1 MKFSYIAI
9 NNLNQ
14 TIDGTVEAND
24 RQTAIDLVR
33 KLGYRPLTIKSQT
46 KGLSKFNISFGSE
59 TVKPDELTIFTRQLS
74 AMISASVPLIR
85 SLNSLSG
92 DGQKPLQKILKKVI
106 VDIESGDS
114 LADALARHPKIFDD
128 IYVNM
133 VRAGETAGILDDILK
148 RLAIQQEKS
157 ATIRKKIKSA
167 MAYPTVLLTIT
178 VAAFFGLM
186 IFVIPKIG
194 EILTGLG
201 GENAELPAITRI
213 MLGISA
219 FFINFWYI
227 VFPVLIGSFIGLIR
241 FIKTPKGK
249 RIFDRVLLKAPGIKD
264 IVLKTVVARFART
277 FSALMGAGVSVIN
290 TLEVT
295 AQAVGNDVY
304 REALVAAVAEVKNGR
319 QLSTILQ
326 DQGKLWPEI
335 VVQMLAVGEETGS
348 TDTIL
353 TKVAD
358 FYEEEVDL
366 AIEQINSIIEP
377 VMIVIMGS
385 MVGVIAASVMSPIA
399 NLSKSIE

>member
-1 MKFSYIAI
+1 MKFVYVAI
-9 NNLNQ
+9 NTSGQ
-14 TIDGTVEAND
+14 VVDGTVEASD
-24 RQTAIDLVR
+24 QQAAVALVR
-33 KLGYRPLTIKSQT
+33 KLGYRPLTIKSD
-46 KGLSKFNISFGSE
+46 KKAGGLNFSIGE
-59 TVKPDELTIFTRQLS
+59 PAVKLDELTIFTRQLS
-74 AMISASVPLIR
+74 AMVSASVPLLR
-85 SLNSLSG
+85 SLNSLVG
-92 DGQKPLQKILKKVI
+92 DGKKPLQKIIKQVI
-106 VDIESGDS
+106 VDIEGGDS
-114 LADALARHPKIFDD
+114 LAQALKKHPKVFDD
-128 IYVNM
+128 IYINM
-133 VRAGETAGILDDILK
+133 VNAGETAGILDDILK
-148 RLAIQQEKS
+148 RLAVQQEKA

-178 VAAFFGLM
+178 VIAFFGLM

-201 GENAELPAITRI
+201 GEDAKLPTITQV
-213 MLGISA
+213 MLSISS
-219 FFINFWYI
+219 FFLNFWYI
-227 VFPVLIGSFIGLIR
+227 IFPVLIGGFVSLLK

-249 RIFDRVLLKAPGIKD
+249 KIFDRVLLKIPGINT
-264 IVLKTVVARFART
+264 IVVKTVVARFSRT

-304 REALVAAVAEVKNGR
+304 SQALLDAVTQVKNGK
-319 QLSTILQ
+319 QLSNILES
-326 DQGKLWPEI
+326 QGAMWPEI

-348 TDTIL
+348 TETIL

-377 VMIVIMGS
+377 VMIVIMGA

>member
-1 MKFSYIAI
+1 MKFVYVAI
-9 NNLNQ
+9 NTSGQ
-14 TIDGTVEAND
+14 VVDGTVEASD
-24 RQTAIDLVR
+24 QQAAVALVR
-33 KLGYRPLTIKSQT
+33 KLGYRPLTIKSD
-46 KGLSKFNISFGSE
+46 KKAGGLNFSIGE
-59 TVKPDELTIFTRQLS
+59 PAVKLDELTIFTRQLS
-74 AMISASVPLIR
+74 AMVSASVPLLR
-85 SLNSLSG
+85 SLNSLAG
-92 DGQKPLQKILKKVI
+92 DGKKPLQKIIKQVI
-106 VDIESGDS
+106 VDIEGGDS
-114 LADALARHPKIFDD
+114 LAQALKKHPKVFDD
-128 IYVNM
+128 IYINM
-133 VRAGETAGILDDILK
+133 VNAGETAGILDDILK
-148 RLAIQQEKS
+148 RLAVQQEKA

-178 VAAFFGLM
+178 VIAFFGLM

-201 GENAELPAITRI
+201 GEDAKLPTITQI
-213 MLGISA
+213 MLSISS
-219 FFINFWYI
+219 FFLNFWYI
-227 VFPVLIGSFIGLIR
+227 IFPVLIGGFVSLLK

-249 RIFDRVLLKAPGIKD
+249 KIFDRVLLKIPGINT
-264 IVLKTVVARFART
+264 IVVKTVVARFSRT

-304 REALVAAVAEVKNGR
+304 SQALLDAVTQVKNGK
-319 QLSTILQ
+319 QLSNILES
-326 DQGKLWPEI
+326 QGAMWPEI

-348 TDTIL
+348 TETIL

-377 VMIVIMGS
+377 VMIVIMGA

>member
-1 MKFSYIAI
+1 MKFIYVAI
-9 NNLNQ
+9 NTSGQ
-14 TIDGTVEAND
+14 VVDGTVEASD
-24 RQTAIDLVR
+24 QQAAVALVR
-33 KLGYRPLTIKSQT
+33 KLGYRPLTIKSD
-46 KGLSKFNISFGSE
+46 KKASGLNFSIGE
-59 TVKPDELTIFTRQLS
+59 PAVKLDELTIFTRQLS
-74 AMISASVPLIR
+74 AMVSASVPLLR
-85 SLNSLSG
+85 SLNSLAS
-92 DGQKPLQKILKKVI
+92 DGKKPLQKIIKQVI
-106 VDIESGDS
+106 VDIEGGDS
-114 LADALARHPKIFDD
+114 LAQALKKHPKVFDD
-128 IYVNM
+128 IYINM
-133 VRAGETAGILDDILK
+133 VNAGETAGILDDILK
-148 RLAIQQEKS
+148 RLAVQQEKA

-178 VAAFFGLM
+178 VIAFFGLM

-201 GENAELPAITRI
+201 GEDAKLPTITQI
-213 MLGISA
+213 MLNISS
-219 FFINFWYI
+219 FFLNFWYI
-227 VFPVLIGSFIGLIR
+227 IFPVLIGGFVSLLK

-249 RIFDRVLLKAPGIKD
+249 KIFDRVLLKIPGINT
-264 IVLKTVVARFART
+264 IVVKTVVARFSRT

-304 REALVAAVAEVKNGR
+304 SQALLDAVTQVKNGK
-319 QLSTILQ
+319 QLSNILES
-326 DQGKLWPEI
+326 QGTMWPEI

-348 TDTIL
+348 TETIL

-377 VMIVIMGS
+377 VMIVIMGA

>member
-1 MKFSYIAI
+1 MKFIYVAI
-9 NNLNQ
+9 NTSGQ
-14 TIDGTVEAND
+14 VIDGTVEASD
-24 RQTAIDLVR
+24 QQAAVALVR
-33 KLGYRPLTIKSQT
+33 KLGYRPLTIKSE
-46 KGLSKFNISFGSE
+46 KKAGGLNFSIGE
-59 TVKPDELTIFTRQLS
+59 PAVKLDELTIFTRQLS
-74 AMISASVPLIR
+74 AMISASVPLLR
-85 SLNSLSG
+85 SLNSLAG
-92 DGQKPLQKILKKVI
+92 DGKNPLQKIIKQVI
-106 VDIESGDS
+106 VDIEGGDS
-114 LADALARHPKIFDD
+114 LAQALKKHPKVFDD

-133 VRAGETAGILDDILK
+133 VNAGETAGILDDILK
-148 RLAIQQEKS
+148 RLAVQQEKA

-178 VAAFFGLM
+178 VVAFFGLM

-201 GENAELPAITRI
+201 GENAELPAITKA
-213 MLGISA
+213 MLGISS

-227 VFPVLIGSFIGLIR
+227 VFPTLIGGFVGLIKY
-241 FIKTPKGK
+241 IKTPKGK
-249 RIFDRVLLKAPGIKD
+249 KVFDRIILKVPGVNAI
-264 IVLKTVVARFART
+264 IVKTVVARFSRT

-304 REALVAAVAEVKNGR
+304 SQALLDAVTQVKNGK
-319 QLSTILQ
+319 QLSTILE
-326 DQGKLWPEI
+326 DQGVMWPEI
-335 VVQMLAVGEETGS
+335 VVQMLAVGEETGN
-348 TDTIL
+348 TETIL

>member
-1 MKFSYIAI
+1 M
-9 NNLNQ
+9 
-14 TIDGTVEAND
+14 
-24 RQTAIDLVR
+24 
-33 KLGYRPLTIKSQT
+33 
-46 KGLSKFNISFGSE
+46 
-59 TVKPDELTIFTRQLS
+59 
-74 AMISASVPLIR
+74 
-85 SLNSLSG
+85 
-92 DGQKPLQKILKKVI
+92 
-106 VDIESGDS
+106 
-114 LADALARHPKIFDD
+114 
-128 IYVNM
+128 VN
-133 VRAGETAGILDDILK
+133 AGETAGILDDILK
-148 RLAIQQEKS
+148 RLAVQQEKA

-178 VAAFFGLM
+178 VVAFFGLM

-201 GENAELPAITRI
+201 GENAELPAITKA
-213 MLGISA
+213 MLGISS

-227 VFPVLIGSFIGLIR
+227 VFPTLIGGFVGLIKY
-241 FIKTPKGK
+241 IKTPKGK
-249 RIFDRVLLKAPGIKD
+249 KVFDRIILKVPGVNAI
-264 IVLKTVVARFART
+264 IVKTVVARFSRT

-304 REALVAAVAEVKNGR
+304 SQALLDAVTQVKNGK
-319 QLSTILQ
+319 QLSTILE
-326 DQGKLWPEI
+326 DQGAMWPEI
-335 VVQMLAVGEETGS
+335 VVQMLAVGEETGN
-348 TDTIL
+348 TETIL